1 MPLRLTD
8 CWRSFFDELHSEPDE
23 WETGCA
29 IALHDLA
36 AFFEGNLSSA
46 GMLRLAEHLERCT
59 RCDETFTTFAAERAS
74 AAIDCSTTRV
84 RPR

>member
-8 CWRSFFDELHSEPDE
+8 CWRPFLDELHGEPDE

-29 IALHDLA
+29 IARHDLA

-46 GMLRLAEHLERCT
+46 GMLRLAEHLERCAH
-59 RCDETFTTFAAERAS
+59 CDEAFTAFAAERARS
-74 AAIDCSTTRV
+74 CTAGRADAP
-84 RPR
+84 PRA